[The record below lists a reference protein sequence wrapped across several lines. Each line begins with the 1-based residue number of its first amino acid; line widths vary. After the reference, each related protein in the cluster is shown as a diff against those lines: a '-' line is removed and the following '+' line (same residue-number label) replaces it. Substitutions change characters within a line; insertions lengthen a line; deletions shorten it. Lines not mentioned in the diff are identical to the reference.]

1 MTNSTMTRRLMGVAA
16 AAALALG
23 LASCGKG
30 EDQSGPAGVPKEITF
45 SILSAEGQ
53 ASSGPLWQPL
63 LDDMSKAIGVPVKP
77 YFGSNYTVL
86 VEAMRG
92 NHTQVGWFSAKP
104 EVEAIDRAKAEVI
117 ARTVNREG
125 LDSYQST
132 LIVKKGSG
140 ITLDQVLACGKQYN
154 FGIGDAQSTSGTLA
168 PMTFLFNEKGVV
180 PSECFR
186 TVRSANHQANA
197 FGVATGVIDVAT
209 SNSVNTIFIRR
220 ENPQLADQIE
230 EIWTSPPIPESGI
243 VVREDLDPA
252 LKEKIRSF
260 FLTYGQGEGAEA
272 ERQRG
277 VLAGL
282 EYSRFAAADDSY
294 LNPIRE
300 MIADQKRAE
309 AEAKGD
315 TAGAARAKS
324 ELERLRALR
333 EVQP

>member
-1 MTNSTMTRRLMGVAA
+1 MTLPSFTRRLAL

-23 LASCGKG
+23 VASCGGGDDNK
-30 EDQSGPAGVPKEITF
+30 AGGAPTELTF

-63 LDDMSKAIGVPVKP
+63 LDDMSKAVGMPVKP

-92 NHTQVGWFSAKP
+92 GHTQVAWFSAKP
-104 EVEAIDRAKAEVI
+104 AVEAIDRADAEVI
-117 ARTVNREG
+117 ARIVDPEG
-125 LDSYQST
+125 RDSYQST
-132 LIVKKGSG
+132 LIVKAGSG
-140 ITLDQVLACGKQYN
+140 ITLEDVLACGKQYD

-168 PMTFLFNEKGVV
+168 PMTFLFNPRGIE
-180 PSECFR
+180 PARCFK

-197 FGVATGVIDVAT
+197 FGVATGVLDVAT
-209 SNSVNTIFIRR
+209 SNTVNTVFLTRQ
-220 ENPQLADQIE
+220 NPQIAAQIQ
-230 EIWTSPPIPESGI
+230 EIWQSPPIPESGI

-260 FLTYGQGEGAEA
+260 FLTYGQGEGPEA
-272 ERQRG
+272 ERQRK

-282 EYSRFAAADDSY
+282 NYSRFNPADDNY

-300 MIADQKRAE
+300 MVADQQLVE
-309 AEAKGD
+309 
-315 TAGAARAKS
+315 ARAS
-324 ELERLRALR
+324 GDAAGVTAAERELQRLRSLR

>member
-1 MTNSTMTRRLMGVAA
+1 MSLSRFSPTRRLMAA
-16 AAALALG
+16 AGAAVMIMG
-23 LASCGKG
+23 LAACGGGDDKK
-30 EDQSGPAGVPKEITF
+30 AGGAPTEITF

-53 ASSGPLWQPL
+53 ASSGPMWQPL

-140 ITLDQVLACGKQYN
+140 ITLDKVLACGKQYN

-168 PMTFLFNEKGVV
+168 PLTFLFNPRGVV
-180 PSECFR
+180 PAQCFK

-197 FGVATGVIDVAT
+197 FGVATGVIEVAT
-209 SNSVNTIFIRR
+209 SNSVNTVFMRR
-220 ENPQLADQIE
+220 ENPQLAGQIE

-243 VVREDLDPA
+243 VVREDLDP
-252 LKEKIRSF
+252 
-260 FLTYGQGEGAEA
+260 
-272 ERQRG
+272 
-277 VLAGL
+277 
-282 EYSRFAAADDSY
+282 
-294 LNPIRE
+294 IRE
-300 MIADQKRAE
+300 MIADQKLGE
-309 AEAKGD
+309 ARAKGD
-315 TAGAARAKS
+315 TTAAAAAER
-324 ELERLRALR
+324 ELQRLRSLR
-333 EVQP
+333 EVRP

>member
-1 MTNSTMTRRLMGVAA
+1 MTRTAITRRLLGAAAVAA
-16 AAALALG
+16 VTLG
-23 LASCGKG
+23 LAACGG
-30 EDQSGPAGVPKEITF
+30 GDQKTSGAAPTELTF

-53 ASSGPLWQPL
+53 ASAGPLWQPL
-63 LDDMSKAIGVPVKP
+63 LDDMSKAVGVPVKP

-104 EVEAIDRAKAEVI
+104 EVEAIDRANAEVI

-140 ITLDQVLACGKQYN
+140 ITLDKVLACGKQYN

-168 PMTFLFNEKGVV
+168 PMTFLFNARGVV
-180 PSECFR
+180 PSQCFK

-209 SNSVNTIFIRR
+209 SNSVNLVFMRR
-220 ENPQLADQIE
+220 ENAQLADQIE
-230 EIWTSPPIPESGI
+230 EIWTSPPVPESGI

-252 LKEKIRSF
+252 LKEKIRGF
-260 FLTYGQGEGAEA
+260 FLTYGQGEGPEA
-272 ERQRG
+272 ERQRK

-282 EYSRFAAADDSY
+282 EYSRFAPADDSY

-300 MIADQKRAE
+300 MIADQKRGE

-315 TAGAARAKS
+315 KAGVAAAEA
-324 ELERLRALR
+324 ELQRLRSLR

>member
-1 MTNSTMTRRLMGVAA
+1 MTRIAINRRLLGAA
-16 AAALALG
+16 AIAAMTLG
-23 LASCGKG
+23 LVACGKG
-30 EDQSGPAGVPKEITF
+30 EETKPGAAPSEITF

-53 ASSGPLWQPL
+53 ASAGPLWQPL

-104 EVEAIDRAKAEVI
+104 EVEAIDRANAEVI

-140 ITLDQVLACGKQYN
+140 ITLDKVLACGKQYN

-168 PMTFLFNEKGVV
+168 PMTFLFNARGVV
-180 PSECFR
+180 PSQCFK

-209 SNSVNTIFIRR
+209 SNSVNLVFMRR
-220 ENPQLADQIE
+220 ENAQLADQIE
-230 EIWTSPPIPESGI
+230 EIWTSPPVPESGI

-252 LKEKIRSF
+252 LKEKIRGF
-260 FLTYGQGEGAEA
+260 FLTYGQGEGPEA
-272 ERQRG
+272 ERQRK

-282 EYSRFAAADDSY
+282 EYSRFAPADDSY

-300 MIADQKRAE
+300 MIADQKRGE

-315 TAGAARAKS
+315 KAGVAAAEA
-324 ELERLRALR
+324 ELQRLRSLR

>member
-1 MTNSTMTRRLMGVAA
+1 MTRIAINRRLLGAA
-16 AAALALG
+16 AIAAMTLG
-23 LASCGKG
+23 LAACGKG
-30 EDQSGPAGVPKEITF
+30 EETKSGAAPTEITF

-53 ASSGPLWQPL
+53 ASAGPLWQPL

-104 EVEAIDRAKAEVI
+104 EVEAIDRANAEVI

-140 ITLDQVLACGKQYN
+140 ITLDKVLACGKQYN

-168 PMTFLFNEKGVV
+168 PMTFLFNARGVV
-180 PSECFR
+180 PSQCFK

-209 SNSVNTIFIRR
+209 SNSVNLVFMRR
-220 ENPQLADQIE
+220 ENAQLADQIE
-230 EIWTSPPIPESGI
+230 EIWTSPPVPESGI

-252 LKEKIRSF
+252 LKEKIRGF
-260 FLTYGQGEGAEA
+260 CLTYGQGEGPEA
-272 ERQRG
+272 ERQRK

-282 EYSRFAAADDSY
+282 EYSRFAPADDSY

-300 MIADQKRAE
+300 MIADQKRGE

-315 TAGAARAKS
+315 KAGVAAAEA
-324 ELERLRALR
+324 ELQRLRSLR

>member
-1 MTNSTMTRRLMGVAA
+1 MSPSRKPLSRRLFAA
-16 AAALALG
+16 GAAVMMMG
-23 LASCGKG
+23 LASCGGGDETK
-30 EDQSGPAGVPKEITF
+30 AGGAPSELTF

-63 LDDMSKAIGVPVKP
+63 LDDMSKAVGVPVKP

-104 EVEAIDRAKAEVI
+104 EVEAIDRANAEVI

-125 LDSYQST
+125 MDSYQST
-132 LIVKKGSG
+132 LIVRKGSG
-140 ITLDQVLACGKQYN
+140 ITLDKVTACGKQYN

-168 PMTFLFNEKGVV
+168 PLTYFFNPRGIV
-180 PSECFR
+180 PAQCFK

-197 FGVATGVIDVAT
+197 FGVATGVIEVAT
-209 SNSVNTIFIRR
+209 SNSVNTVFMRK
-220 ENPQLADQIE
+220 ENPQLAGQIE

-260 FLTYGQGEGAEA
+260 FLTYGQGQGPEA
-272 ERQRG
+272 ERQRQ

-294 LNPIRE
+294 LDPIRE
-300 MIADQKRAE
+300 MIADQKLAE
-309 AEAKGD
+309 AKAKGD
-315 TAGAARAKS
+315 TAGIAAAER
-324 ELERLRALR
+324 ELQRLRAKG

>member
-1 MTNSTMTRRLMGVAA
+1 MTTISMTRRLLGVAA
-16 AAALALG
+16 AAALAVG
-23 LASCGKG
+23 LSSCGQG
-30 EDQSGPAGVPKEITF
+30 EDKGAAGAPKEITF

-104 EVEAIDRAKAEVI
+104 EVEAIDRANAEVI

-140 ITLDQVLACGKQYN
+140 ITLDKVLACGKVYN

-168 PMTFLFNEKGVV
+168 PMTFLFNERKVD
-180 PSECFR
+180 PSQCFR

-230 EIWTSPPIPESGI
+230 EIWASPPIPESGI

-272 ERQRG
+272 ERQRQ

-282 EYSRFAAADDSY
+282 EYSKFAAADDSY

-315 TAGAARAKS
+315 RAAAAKATA
-324 ELERLRALR
+324 ELERLRRLR

>member
-1 MTNSTMTRRLMGVAA
+1 MTFPLFTRRLAL

-23 LASCGKG
+23 VASCGGGGDEK
-30 EDQSGPAGVPKEITF
+30 AGGAPSEITF

-63 LDDMSKAIGVPVKP
+63 LDDMSRAIGVPVKP

-92 NHTQVGWFSAKP
+92 GHTQVAWFSAKP
-104 EVEAIDRAKAEVI
+104 ALEAVDRADAEVI
-117 ARTVNREG
+117 ARIVDPEG
-125 LDSYQST
+125 RDSYRST
-132 LIVKKGSG
+132 LIVRRGSG
-140 ITLDQVLACGKQYN
+140 ITLDQVMACGKRFD

-168 PMTFLFNEKGVV
+168 PMTFLFNARNIV
-180 PSECFR
+180 PAECFK

-197 FGVATGVIDVAT
+197 FAVATGLVDVAT
-209 SNSVNTIFIRR
+209 SNTVNTVFLTRQ
-220 ENPQLADQIE
+220 NPQVAAQIQ
-230 EIWTSPPIPESGI
+230 EIWQSPPIPESGI
-243 VVREDLDPA
+243 IVREDLDPA

-260 FLTYGQGEGAEA
+260 FLTYGQGDDAEA
-272 ERQRG
+272 ERQRR

-282 EYSRFAAADDSY
+282 NYSRFNPADDSY

-300 MIADQKRAE
+300 MVADQQLSDAR
-309 AEAKGD
+309 AKGD
-315 TAGAARAKS
+315 TAAAATAER
-324 ELERLRALR
+324 ELQRLRSLR

>member
-1 MTNSTMTRRLMGVAA
+1 MTTMKMTRRLMGVAA
-16 AAALALG
+16 AAALAVG

-30 EDQSGPAGVPKEITF
+30 EDHGAAGGAPKEITF

-104 EVEAIDRAKAEVI
+104 EVEAIDRANAEVI

-125 LDSYQST
+125 LNSYQST
-132 LIVKKGSG
+132 LVVKKGSG
-140 ITLDQVLACGKQYN
+140 ITLEDVKACGKKYN

-168 PMTFLFNEKGVV
+168 PMTFFFNVEGIV
-180 PSECFR
+180 PAECFR

-230 EIWTSPPIPESGI
+230 EIWSSPPIPESGI

-260 FLTYGQGEGAEA
+260 FLTYGQGEGVEA
-272 ERQRG
+272 ERQRK

-282 EYSRFAAADDSY
+282 EYSQFAAADDSY

-300 MIADQKRAE
+300 MIADQKRTE
-309 AEAKGD
+309 AKAKGD
-315 TAGAARAKS
+315 KAGEARATA
-324 ELERLRALR
+324 ELERLRSLR

>member
-1 MTNSTMTRRLMGVAA
+1 MSLSRRFISKT
-16 AAALALG
+16 
-23 LASCGKG
+23 LASVGAAVLVAGLSACGGG
-30 EDQSGPAGVPKEITF
+30 EKKPTGAPSEITF

-53 ASSGPLWQPL
+53 ASAGPLWQPL

-104 EVEAIDRAKAEVI
+104 EVEAIDRANAEVI

-140 ITLDQVLACGKQYN
+140 ITLDKVLACGKQYN

-168 PMTFLFNEKGVV
+168 PMTFLFNARGVV
-180 PSECFR
+180 PSQCFK

-209 SNSVNTIFIRR
+209 SNSVNLVFMRR
-220 ENPQLADQIE
+220 ENAQLADQIE
-230 EIWTSPPIPESGI
+230 EIWTSPPVPESGI

-252 LKEKIRSF
+252 LKEKIRGF
-260 FLTYGQGEGAEA
+260 FLTYGQGEGPEA
-272 ERQRG
+272 ERQRK

-282 EYSRFAAADDSY
+282 EYSRFAPADDSY

-300 MIADQKRAE
+300 MIADQKRGE

-315 TAGAARAKS
+315 KAGVAAAEA
-324 ELERLRALR
+324 ELQRLRSLR

>member
-1 MTNSTMTRRLMGVAA
+1 MSFPRMTRRLALAA
-16 AAALALG
+16 VLALG
-23 LASCGKG
+23 VASCG
-30 EDQSGPAGVPKEITF
+30 SGDDKAGGGSPSEITF

-63 LDDMSKAIGVPVKP
+63 LDDMSKAVGVPVKP

-92 NHTQVGWFSAKP
+92 GHTQVAWFSAKP
-104 EVEAIDRAKAEVI
+104 ALEAVDRAEAEVI
-117 ARTVNREG
+117 ARIVDPEG
-125 LDSYQST
+125 RDSYRST
-132 LIVKKGSG
+132 LIVRTGSG
-140 ITLDQVLACGKQYN
+140 ITLDDVLACGKQYD

-168 PMTFLFNEKGVV
+168 PMTFLFNPRNIE
-180 PSECFR
+180 PAECFK

-197 FGVATGVIDVAT
+197 FGVATGVLDVAT
-209 SNSVNTIFIRR
+209 SNTVNTVFLTRQ
-220 ENPQLADQIE
+220 NPQIAAQIT
-230 EIWTSPPIPESGI
+230 EIWQSPPIPESGI

-272 ERQRG
+272 ERQRQ

-282 EYSRFAAADDSY
+282 NYSEFRAADDSY
-294 LNPIRE
+294 LDPVRE
-300 MIADQKRAE
+300 MVADQQLADARQR
-309 AEAKGD
+309 GD
-315 TAGAARAKS
+315 QAAVAAAQQ
-324 ELERLRALR
+324 ELQRLRAKR

>member
-1 MTNSTMTRRLMGVAA
+1 MNLPSFTRRLALAA
-16 AAALALG
+16 VLALG
-23 LASCGKG
+23 VASCGGGDEK
-30 EDQSGPAGVPKEITF
+30 AGAMPTEITF

-53 ASSGPLWQPL
+53 NSSGPLWEPL
-63 LDDMSKAIGVPVKP
+63 LEDMSKAIGVPVKP

-140 ITLDQVLACGKQYN
+140 ITLDQVMACGKKYN

-168 PMTFLFNEKGVV
+168 PLTFLFNPRGVV
-180 PSECFR
+180 PSQCFK

-209 SNSVNTIFIRR
+209 SNSVNTIFMRK
-220 ENPQLADQIE
+220 ENPQLAGQIE

-252 LKEKIRSF
+252 VKEKIRGF

-272 ERQRG
+272 ERQRK
-277 VLAGL
+277 VLADL
-282 EYSRFAAADDSY
+282 EYSRFTAADDSY
-294 LNPIRE
+294 LDPIRE
-300 MIADQKRAE
+300 MIADQKLGE
-309 AEAKGD
+309 ARAKGD
-315 TAGAARAKS
+315 TAAAAAAER
-324 ELERLRALR
+324 ELQRLRSLR
-333 EVQP
+333 EVRP